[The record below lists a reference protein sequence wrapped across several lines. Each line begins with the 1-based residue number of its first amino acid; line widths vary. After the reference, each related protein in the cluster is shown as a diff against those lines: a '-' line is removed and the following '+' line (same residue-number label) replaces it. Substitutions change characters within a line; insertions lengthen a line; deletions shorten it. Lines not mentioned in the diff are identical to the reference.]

1 MPEDLHGFG
10 GNKIEEINRNKIE
23 VEIAA
28 LDGEYMQ

>member
-1 MPEDLHGFG
+1 MPEDLHGFR
-10 GNKIEEINRNKIE
+10 GNKIELNR